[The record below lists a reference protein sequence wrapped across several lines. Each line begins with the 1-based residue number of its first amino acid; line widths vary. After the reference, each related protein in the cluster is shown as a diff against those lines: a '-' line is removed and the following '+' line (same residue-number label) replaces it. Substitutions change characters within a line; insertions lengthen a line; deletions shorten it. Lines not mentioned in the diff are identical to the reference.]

1 MTEMIELKKIN
12 EMPMAVQRFILQ
24 WGDMGTTWGVN
35 RSVAQIHA
43 LLYMIARPLHAEEIA
58 ETLGLARSNVS
69 NSLKEL
75 LGWKII
81 ERTPIPGDRRDHF
94 TAGGSAADIA
104 MKIAAIRKQREI
116 DPALTTLEMCLREA
130 DGDPAVTDQQRARLM
145 DLQDFTKTMDGWYE
159 QMLNIPTH
167 NLMRMVKMGDK
178 VVTLLGLGKKKN
190 KAA

>member
-1 MTEMIELKKIN
+1 
-12 EMPMAVQRFILQ
+12 MAVQRFILQ